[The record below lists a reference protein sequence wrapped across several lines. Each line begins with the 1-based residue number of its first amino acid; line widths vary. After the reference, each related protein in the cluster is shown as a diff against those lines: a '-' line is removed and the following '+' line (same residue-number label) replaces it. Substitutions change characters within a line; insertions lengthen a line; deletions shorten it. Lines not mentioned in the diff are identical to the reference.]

1 MGGRLLSG
9 SSRWVFSDDSERRHH
24 GVLDHAPARRWQYRL
39 NGSYSRQAILMPE
52 ASFRPII
59 QMLSL
64 LLIET

>member
-1 MGGRLLSG
+1 MAVSCPAQADGFSVTTASG
-9 SSRWVFSDDSERRHH
+9 DIMVFSIMPR
-24 GVLDHAPARRWQYRL
+24 RRWQYRL

-52 ASFRPII
+52 ASFHLII